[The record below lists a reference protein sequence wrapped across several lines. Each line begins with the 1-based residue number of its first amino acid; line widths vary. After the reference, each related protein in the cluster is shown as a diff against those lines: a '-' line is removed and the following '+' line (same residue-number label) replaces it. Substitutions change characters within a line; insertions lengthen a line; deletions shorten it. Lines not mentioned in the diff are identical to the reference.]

1 MKLKPG
7 KHSSAVWDPAQLLL
21 CSVSLTTLLQFVE
34 APITMQCCAAENCQI
49 WIGSIYWHR
58 ALVSVLGE
66 VQEPGLHFFETKK
79 IMNSFSLPQFIF
91 IRLKKSQCSSKVK
104 IANNLFAMTF
114 SIFLQQKYL
123 T

>member
-1 MKLKPG
+1 M
-7 KHSSAVWDPAQLLL
+7 L
-21 CSVSLTTLLQFVE
+21 CSS
-34 APITMQCCAAENCQI
+34 ENCQI

-58 ALVSVLGE
+58 ALVSV
-66 VQEPGLHFFETKK
+66 QEPGLLFFETKK